1 MSFNDAFAHF
11 RAGTASPEERALVEE
26 ELEKN
31 RLISEYLDE
40 DWSQTPPAEPDRT
53 ELRQVRRSLR
63 RHRAVTILIA
73 VALAA
78 ALAAG
83 IFFGALP
90 LLERQYY
97 NPEVNTYD
105 QSCSDFDLYLMAYTE
120 LFHPGYVYNHTLV
133 TKTGLGR
140 YQLDLNRNGFY
151 TGESEYASAALDRGS
166 LTMPRSFQSGYLP
179 CNIIE
184 RASYPVYSM
193 TDDHK
198 SSVRQQLEELPDYVQ
213 VTAAISFPADLSMAQ
228 LLKLMDTID
237 GTLCWAGIRNAPED
251 RQCYPL
257 CGLDPYGSGIL
268 VEGINSFY
276 PYFEQAGEAV
286 TGEVLETHF
295 ESLLRFL
302 AGQTEFPAEAVQ
314 GWVSGSY
321 YQSVLDYISQAGVHS
336 YGGVIAAAPS
346 ELLRLLD
353 EGVITQAWPMDAD
366 FRF

>member
-1 MSFNDAFAHF
+1 MSFSDAFNRF
-11 RAGTASPEERALVEE
+11 RDGTASPEERALVEE

-40 DWSQTPPAEPDRT
+40 DWNQIPPPEADQT

-63 RHRAVTILIA
+63 RQRAVTIMIA

-90 LLERQYY
+90 LWEQQYY
-97 NPEVNTYD
+97 NPDVNTYV
-105 QSCSDFDLYLMAYTE
+105 QSCSDFDLCLMAYTE
-120 LFHPGYVYNHTLV
+120 LFHPGYVYNHTLI

-140 YQLDLNRNGFY
+140 YQLDLNRYGY
-151 TGESEYASAALDRGS
+151 CSGESEYFTAALDRGN
-166 LTMPRSFQSGYLP
+166 LTMPRSFQSDYLP

-198 SSVRQQLEELPDYVQ
+198 ASIRQQLEELPDYVR
-213 VTAAISFPADLSMAQ
+213 VTAAVSFPEDLSMEQ
-228 LLKLMDTID
+228 LLGLLHTID
-237 GTLCWAGIRNAPED
+237 GTLFWAGIRNSPED
-251 RQCYPL
+251 SQRYPL

-276 PYFEQAGEAV
+276 PYFEQAEGAI

-295 ESLLRFL
+295 ESLLQFL
-302 AGQTEFPAEAVQ
+302 ADQTEFPADA
-314 GWVSGSY
+314 GLVSGDY
-321 YQSVLDYISQAGVHS
+321 YQSVLDYISQAGIRS
-336 YGGVIAAAPS
+336 YGGVVSAAPS

-353 EGVITQAWPMDAD
+353 KGVITQAWPIDAD